1 VALTRSGDGAQQWS
15 AVRHCSKW
23 GKGKVARGWDGMD
36 VACGLEGERR
46 RRGRAQRG
54 AIVRRVTKW
63 LTDGAHGKEFLE
75 FS

>member
-1 VALTRSGDGAQQWS
+1 
-15 AVRHCSKW
+15 
-23 GKGKVARGWDGMD
+23 VARGWDGME